1 MSRILIANQDTTFL
15 NALKEHLAAL
25 HEVKTC
31 SDGRKVLELCQQSTP
46 DLLVIDLEMPYLDGI
61 STLHLLHDSGHDPDV
76 LVISGCL
83 FSGYV
88 TQTLTRMG
96 ISFMLPKPCTIEA
109 ASAMVCEIVGLGS
122 GCELDG
128 NEEIERLLLML
139 GLLPNLNG
147 HKYLNMA
154 ISLVR
159 DDPTL
164 QVTKTVYPVIAE
176 KFHVSD
182 SSVERA
188 IRSSIRSAW
197 KRRNQGVWS
206 MFFPLDRDG
215 TMPCPT
221 NSQFICRLAVCF
233 EKRKIG

>member
-1 MSRILIANQDTTFL
+1 MSKILIANQDKTFL
-15 NALKEHLAAL
+15 NALKEHLAVL

-31 SDGRKVLELCQQSTP
+31 SDGRMVLELCQQTTP

-61 STLHLLHDSGHDPDV
+61 TTLHLLHDSGHTPNV

-88 TQTLTRMG
+88 AQTLTKLG

-109 ASAMVCEIVGLGS
+109 VAAMVYEIVGQRCD
-122 GCELDG
+122 CESEAD
-128 NEEIERLLLML
+128 EEIGRLLLLM

-159 DDPTL
+159 DDSSL

-176 KFHVSD
+176 KFRVSD

-188 IRSSIRSAW
+188 IRGCIHSAW
-197 KRRNQGVWS
+197 KKRDTGIWS
-206 MFFPLDRDG
+206 MFFSLNRDG
-215 TMPCPT
+215 IVPCPT
-221 NSQFICRLAVCF
+221 NSQFISRLAICF